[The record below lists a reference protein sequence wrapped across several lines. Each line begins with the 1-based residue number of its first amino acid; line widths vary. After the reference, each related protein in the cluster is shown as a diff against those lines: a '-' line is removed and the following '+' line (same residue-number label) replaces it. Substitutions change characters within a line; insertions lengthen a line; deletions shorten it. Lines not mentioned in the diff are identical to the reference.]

1 MFTDIKPI
9 LDTAGESRKV
19 ILTPISKYLHQPC
32 CQDQEPVKDFSF
44 RVGPKGTS
52 ARWGPDKLSRRWGGG
67 DLGAGRGGGVHLKAA
82 GYDKVSELV
91 ASATEELMEMSV
103 VSLRANPGR
112 RGRDWEEA
120 GGGRRGG

>member
-1 MFTDIKPI
+1 MLVLKEHPHGGALTSYPGDG
-9 LDTAGESRKV
+9 GEG
-19 ILTPISKYLHQPC
+19 IW
-32 CQDQEPVKDFSF
+32 EPD
-44 RVGPKGTS
+44 
-52 ARWGPDKLSRRWGGG
+52 
-67 DLGAGRGGGVHLKAA
+67 GGGVHLKAA